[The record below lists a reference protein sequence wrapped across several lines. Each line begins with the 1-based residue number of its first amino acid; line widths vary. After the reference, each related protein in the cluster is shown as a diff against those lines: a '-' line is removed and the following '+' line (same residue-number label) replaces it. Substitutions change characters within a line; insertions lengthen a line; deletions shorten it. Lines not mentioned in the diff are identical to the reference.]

1 MHIDWWTLGLQTVNV
16 LILVWLL
23 ARFFFRPV
31 MDIVAKRQQEA
42 SKLLDDAAQA
52 RQDAV
57 EERAKAEQ
65 ERADVAAEREKLIA
79 QAHSAAQI
87 EKQNVLAQA
96 AQEIGKLRDGAN
108 AAIAHGRAAMEAAAI
123 DHASTL
129 AVNVAQRLLDR
140 FRAQDL
146 LATFINETSRDLRAL
161 SPQARQSLAGAT
173 TAEHPIEVITA
184 APLSDDEKK
193 HVAATLKEVFGR
205 DLPLVFRFDAG
216 IINGIELQGQNTII
230 RNSWRADLDRIRGEL
245 KP

>member
-16 LILVWLL
+16 IILIWLL

-31 MDIVAKRQQEA
+31 MEIVVKRRQEA

-52 RQDAV
+52 RHDAV
-57 EERAKAEQ
+57 EARAKADR
-65 ERADVAAEREKLIA
+65 ERADVAAEREKLIT
-79 QAHSAAQI
+79 QAHSAAQL
-87 EKQNVLAQA
+87 EKQNILAQA
-96 AQEIGKLRDGAN
+96 AQEIGKLRDEAN
-108 AAIAHGRAAMEAAAI
+108 ADIARSQVAMEAAAI

-140 FRAQDL
+140 FRPQDL
-146 LATFINETSRDLRAL
+146 LATFINETCRDLRAL
-161 SPQARQSLAGAT
+161 SPQAQQNFASAA
-173 TAEHPIEVITA
+173 TAEHPIEVISA

-193 HVAATLKEVFGR
+193 HIAATLEEVFGR
-205 DLPLVFRFDAG
+205 ELPVAFRCDAG